1 MTMFV
6 FWIVGLVVASFTII
20 PIFIILA
27 FGIPTTKRL
36 EEKGLLIKGNNIINN
51 YKRSM
56 VLLTLVLIG
65 AYFLINWFNP
75 SGTIPFFIGV
85 GSSLVFGIGQIGK
98 NKNNVGDYLE
108 TNKAKFAV
116 EPQVVLQSIIH

>member
-27 FGIPTTKRL
+27 FGIPTTKKL
-36 EEKGLLIKGNNIINN
+36 EEKGLLIKDNKIISN

-56 VLLTLVLIG
+56 ALLTLVLIG
-65 AYFLINWFNP
+65 AYLLINWFNP
-75 SGTIPFFIGV
+75 SGTIPFFFGV
-85 GSSLVFGIGQIGK
+85 GLSLVFGTGQIGK
-98 NKNNVGDYLE
+98 NKNNIGDYLE